1 MIIVEKRMLN
11 VTPMLE
17 SYLEKDARS
26 LLLLHACV
34 SGKVGVAGRFDP
46 LSRDLPVP

>member
-1 MIIVEKRMLN
+1 MLN

-17 SYLEKDARS
+17 SYLENMPVVIIAT
-26 LLLLHACV
+26 CMC
-34 SGKVGVAGRFDP
+34 FDP